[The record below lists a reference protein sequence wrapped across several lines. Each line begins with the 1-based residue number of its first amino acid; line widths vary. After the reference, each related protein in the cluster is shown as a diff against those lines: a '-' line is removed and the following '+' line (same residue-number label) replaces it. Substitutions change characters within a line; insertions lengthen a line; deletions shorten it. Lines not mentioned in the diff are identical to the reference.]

1 MGNSGNSMV
10 GAGRGW
16 PAGSRQPFHI
26 KPRAP
31 CPAFPSALELRSETT
46 AIAMRCPLLA
56 LDTQKSEGGGS
67 CQVGGWGAGLSETPK
82 VRGWEVRNHLQGNVG
97 LVSQDPGGPWQVS

>member
-56 LDTQKSEGGGS
+56 LGVALVCGIQARPGRTWTPKSRRVGGAARRGAGELGSPRPQKSEGG
-67 CQVGGWGAGLSETPK
+67 
-82 VRGWEVRNHLQGNVG
+82 R
-97 LVSQDPGGPWQVS
+97 